1 MTMNL
6 GRAYCSELGE
16 TLSPYH
22 AREIYTD
29 EDDHYFKKQLTFLCE
44 NEKCRK
50 ILTPVGIYMDR
61 KSKRALHFRA
71 KNGHEIGC
79 GFLQPL
85 NNGGKVRRPTENED
99 DYKPTYF
106 PTELDLDP
114 PKRKGRS
121 KVPPPTPTDIE
132 SAEIE
137 GSSIVNGDEKRKTK
151 TKTRYLDLVVDCFL
165 SGDDESKKGFFTIAG
180 KTKRFYQFFK
190 KIQYFGDEQG
200 LIYYGT
206 IDKLNMYKKDYGIG
220 IRFAS
225 PHVIDKKRTRI
236 WLNIPQACIDES
248 RRKTAFLN
256 EIAELKKAVDE
267 GESVDAFFVGTYP
280 VKVLIERDNDSFESY
295 SADLKSV
302 DHLSLVFS
310 G

>member
-6 GRAYCSELGE
+6 GRAYCSELDI
-16 TLSPYH
+16 TLSPYK

-29 EDDHYFKKQLTFLCE
+29 EDDDNFNKQLTFQCE
-44 NEKCRK
+44 DEKCRK
-50 ILTPVGIYMDR
+50 ILTPVGIYMTR

-71 KNGHEIGC
+71 KKGHEVGC
-79 GFLQPL
+79 GFLHHL
-85 NNGGKVRRPTENED
+85 KNGGKIRRPVENED

-114 PKRKGRS
+114 PKRKNKS
-121 KVPPPTPTDIE
+121 NALTASSHTEPATIE
-132 SAEIE
+132 TGTSF
-137 GSSIVNGDEKRKTK
+137 NGDEKRKTK
-151 TKTRYLDLVVDCFL
+151 TKTRYLDLVVDCFM
-165 SGDDESKKGFFTIAG
+165 SGDDESKKGYFTIAG
-180 KTKRFYQFFK
+180 KTKKFYQFFK
-190 KIQYFGDEQG
+190 KIQYFGDEAG

-220 IRFAS
+220 IRFLS
-225 PHVIDKKRTRI
+225 PHVADKKRTRI

-248 RRKTAFLN
+248 RRKTSFLN
-256 EIAELKKAVDE
+256 EITELKNAVDG
-267 GESVDAFFVGTYP
+267 GESVDAFFVGAYP
-280 VKVLIERDNDSFESY
+280 SKILIEKDGDSFESF

-310 G
+310 K